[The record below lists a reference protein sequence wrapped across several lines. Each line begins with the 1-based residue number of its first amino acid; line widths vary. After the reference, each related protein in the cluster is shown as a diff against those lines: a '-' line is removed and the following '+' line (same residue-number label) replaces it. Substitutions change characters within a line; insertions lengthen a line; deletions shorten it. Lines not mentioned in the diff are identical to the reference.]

1 MLTMNNKLN
10 IKEKAMREARLY
22 RYTFTTGTELVTVD
36 AENLDNALLI
46 IKAEYGC
53 YLRVVKMD
61 RI

>member
-1 MLTMNNKLN
+1 
-10 IKEKAMREARLY
+10 MREARLY